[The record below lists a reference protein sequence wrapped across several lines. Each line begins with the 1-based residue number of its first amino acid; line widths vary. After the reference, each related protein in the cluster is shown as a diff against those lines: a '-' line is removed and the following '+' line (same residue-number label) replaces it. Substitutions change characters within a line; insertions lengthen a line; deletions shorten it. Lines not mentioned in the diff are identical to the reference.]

1 MPLLPILDNPA
12 ETARSEGL
20 MMTSE
25 ATYSGRAKEILFAED
40 QDVDEWRRLMNFPE
54 SAVRQS
60 LTTFAT
66 TMKPVFSY

>member
-40 QDVDEWRRLMNFPE
+40 QDVDE
-54 SAVRQS
+54 
-60 LTTFAT
+60 
-66 TMKPVFSY
+66 